1 MMTTLAD
8 LISRA
13 DHDRL
18 AELAE
23 IVVALMREPGSPAN
37 PGREPLRLSPPLLV
51 RSWCPPAPVGRSW
64 CLVPG
69 VPARGQGRRVPRALD
84 GAVLCSR
91 RRRRPPAGRPARS

>member
-64 CLVPG
+64 CLVSSRTKLAQ
-69 VPARGQGRRVPRALD
+69 VSHTVKVLSRVD
-84 GAVLCSR
+84 
-91 RRRRPPAGRPARS
+91 RSTVAKPSTTTPHSGF